1 MKTILVDAWNTF
13 FTQNGMFQEMYDML
27 EQYPNRKIV
36 VTNADDEQLIEFG
49 IDKSPYEVFTMKHHP
64 DKVEPLFF
72 ETLLKHYNF
81 TIDDVIYFEH
91 NPDAVQS
98 AQSLGITAFH
108 YNKNTKDLGAVKT
121 FIDANL

>member
-13 FTQNGMFQEMYDML
+13 FTQNGMFQDMYDML
-27 EQYPNRKIV
+27 EHYPNPKIV

-49 IDKSPYEVFTMKHHP
+49 INKSPYEVFTMKHQP

-72 ETLLKHYNF
+72 ETLLKHYNL

-98 AQSLGITAFH
+98 AQSL
-108 YNKNTKDLGAVKT
+108 
-121 FIDANL
+121 